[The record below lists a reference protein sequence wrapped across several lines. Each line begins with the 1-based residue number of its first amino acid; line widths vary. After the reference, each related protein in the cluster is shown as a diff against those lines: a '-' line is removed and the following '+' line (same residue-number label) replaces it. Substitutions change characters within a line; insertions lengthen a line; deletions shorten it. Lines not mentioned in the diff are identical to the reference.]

1 MITDQHRQ
9 EQLSRA
15 YVHAVT
21 AHAGLI
27 FEPTSVD
34 YGVDGTIRVVIEKDG
49 RRLLAGHGLDVQLKA
64 TTSWFIRDDTVVYDL
79 EAKTYNDLVDR
90 FNEPRGTPMVL
101 MVLCLPGNET
111 EWLDISHDRLL
122 LRHCCYWCRVGGT
135 RTTNTATHRIEIP
148 KSNIVDQ
155 DTVVDLLQR
164 VCRGEA
170 LQ

>member
-1 MITDQHRQ
+1 MIIDQHCQ

-21 AHAGLI
+21 AHSGLI

-34 YGVDGTIRVVIEKDG
+34 YGVDGTIRVVREKNG
-49 RRLLAGHGLDVQLKA
+49 RHFVAGHVLDVQLKA
-64 TTSWFIRDDTVVYDL
+64 TTSWSIRDDSVVYDL

-101 MVLCLPGNET
+101 MVLCLPENKA
-111 EWLDISHDRLL
+111 EWLDISHDQLI

-135 RTTNTATHRIEIP
+135 RTTNTATQRIKIP

-155 DTVVDLLQR
+155 DTVADLLQR
-164 VCRGEA
+164 VRRGEV